1 MTLSFE
7 NGIIR
12 YIKGKRSGACEKA
25 ISNTLYGKG
34 TMKIQL
40 LIDKKYK
47 QPEIHICSDEKNQIT
62 DHLVRT
68 IGQAVN
74 LTLTGYEKNAAEI
87 LPCESLIRIYSQNK
101 KVFAVSDTGTY
112 QLRERLYELEKILDG
127 SHFVRISNS
136 EIINIR
142 KIRRLDTDL
151 AGTIRIYFKNET
163 ETYASRRYVSRIK
176 NALGI

>member
-1 MTLSFE
+1 
-7 NGIIR
+7 
-12 YIKGKRSGACEKA
+12 
-25 ISNTLYGKG
+25 
-34 TMKIQL
+34 MKIQL

-47 QPEIHICSDEKNQIT
+47 QPEIHICNDEKNQIT
-62 DHLVRT
+62 DNVIRT

-74 LTLTGYEKNAAEI
+74 MTLTGYQKSAAEI
-87 LPCESLIRIYSQNK
+87 LPCESLIRIYSQSK
-101 KVFAVSDTGTY
+101 KVYAVSDTGTY

-127 SHFVRISNS
+127 CQFVRISNS

-142 KIRRLDTDL
+142 KIRRLDTDM

-176 NALGI
+176 IALGI